1 MEFTHLN
8 EDGRGR
14 MVDVSGKSDTKRT
27 ATARGKI
34 SLNRETL
41 EKVRQGSI
49 AKGDVLSV
57 AQIAGILAAKK
68 TAELIPLC
76 HNILLHGVDLKF
88 EITESGVT
96 ALAAIHTMGP
106 TGAEMEALTAVTT
119 ALLTVYDMCKAVDKG
134 MVISDIMLLEKT
146 GGKSGIYRRN
156 EDQSKLFQQ
165 YEGDIHE

>member
-8 EDGRGR
+8 EEGRGR
-14 MVDVSGKSDTKRT
+14 MVDVSDKTDTKRT

-34 SLNRETL
+34 SLNEATL
-41 EKVRQGSI
+41 EKVRQGTI

-57 AQIAGILAAKK
+57 AQIAGIMAAKK

-76 HNILLHGVDLKF
+76 HNILLHGVDLTF
-88 EITESGVT
+88 TITETGVT
-96 ALAAIHTMGP
+96 AVSTIRTQGP

-146 GGKSGIYRRN
+146 GGKSGIYQRT
-156 EDQSKLFQQ
+156 E
-165 YEGDIHE
+165 E